1 MRSETHITETEA
13 KKIVNNQIPSDKWV
27 LRSIDER
34 DYGQTSLWADN
45 KVLN

>member
-34 DYGQTSLWADN
+34 DYGTDFMLSLIHI
-45 KVLN
+45 